1 MEIKLKDFNKYLQY
15 KRYFVALIIITLIAT
30 FALFSADNYNS
41 PLNEIVILIISLM
54 IGIISFTYYINTK
67 KLYKTALI
75 IILLF
80 GLMFVFLS
88 PMGSIAHE
96 KSEFVHSEI
105 TSQGVLFP
113 GYIDSQNN
121 ASGYLTIASAA
132 SLPKEKTIF
141 NTDWGNESINYTK
154 VSYNLDFKDNIFYS
168 YVAQAIGIE
177 LAKILNLNNIFM
189 LWFARICNLLLY
201 AALSC
206 IAIRKTPCLKMP
218 MVVMACFPASIVLA
232 STCSGYAF
240 VYSFTLVV
248 IAYLLNLYKSKDFSI
263 TKKEILI
270 YTLLVLILAL
280 AQPVFV
286 SLILLL
292 LIIPHNK
299 FKNNKYHSI
308 IPSIILTLIVLLLW
322 AKFSSYISFSQL
334 KFVITDYSSLISII
348 KIPNQIAMQINLFS
362 VIDNHPLMLF
372 NYSYLIFIVLFILF
386 YPIKGQLTRNKKIF
400 IAVILIITIIGLHVI
415 SLSKG
420 IINLETGIDIIYYFP
435 ILVLLPLIFNI
446 NDKKIRNIDLITIMS
461 VIIFLIFNLVFVGV
475 LFY

>member
-1 MEIKLKDFNKYLQY
+1 M
-15 KRYFVALIIITLIAT
+15 II
-30 FALFSADNYNS
+30 
-41 PLNEIVILIISLM
+41 
-54 IGIISFTYYINTK
+54 
-67 KLYKTALI
+67 
-75 IILLF
+75 
-80 GLMFVFLS
+80 
-88 PMGSIAHE
+88 
-96 KSEFVHSEI
+96 
-105 TSQGVLFP
+105 
-113 GYIDSQNN
+113 
-121 ASGYLTIASAA
+121 
-132 SLPKEKTIF
+132 
-141 NTDWGNESINYTK
+141 W
-154 VSYNLDFKDNIFYS
+154 
-168 YVAQAIGIE
+168 
-177 LAKILNLNNIFM
+177 
-189 LWFARICNLLLY
+189 
-201 AALSC
+201 
-206 IAIRKTPCLKMP
+206 
-218 MVVMACFPASIVLA
+218 
-232 STCSGYAF
+232 
-240 VYSFTLVV
+240 
-248 IAYLLNLYKSKDFSI
+248 

-334 KFVITDYSSLISII
+334 KFVITDYPSLISII

-400 IAVILIITIIGLHVI
+400 IAIILIITIIGLHVI